1 MANLI
6 QILVWDEFPNLEAF
20 DTKISERSSGNCFK
34 IPRYLQGKNP
44 SLQRVWMSLI
54 MPRRCSFQGLKM
66 RGFWVHCR
74 THVIFFGVP
83 WPRWW
88 YPLVMST
95 RQQRARTANSDVGL
109 NTWRLDVP
117 IWCVWWYRSSI
128 FWYSKIAR
136 KSAMKSN
143 AFHISCWNKYVDF
156 HCHVSLVK
164 GLSLFVA
171 ETLLILWCPGEDYIK
186 WGLMG
191 DQDCPWWRFDWLC
204 HWGHQPTTLL
214 RSCWS

>member
-171 ETLLILWCPGEDYIK
+171 ETLLI
-186 WGLMG
+186 
-191 DQDCPWWRFDWLC
+191 
-204 HWGHQPTTLL
+204 
-214 RSCWS
+214 